1 MNQTTNKKHSRIALA
16 FLFTFACAT
25 SVFAADKIS
34 IGYLSSTGQ
43 GKFFIAKDAG
53 IFEKNGLD
61 VTLVEFS
68 NSGDGIA
75 AVRAGKLDAGA
86 FGSLAPLIHIAQGAD
101 IRVIGGIMGGDQAV
115 ITRKENAGSVKKLS
129 DLKGKKIATIR
140 LGTADAIVR
149 GGLKKEGIDWHKDVT
164 IVELKNPPAVIEAVK
179 NGSVYA
185 GVTWG
190 PHDLRAEEAGLSVV
204 LRSKDINPGHIC
216 CRLIASLRKIDGR
229 EDVYKRLVKS
239 LIEAEEL
246 VQNDHKK
253 SVEIIAKWI
262 KLDTALVNK
271 AFYSGHVTQDTD
283 PNVKGVEF
291 FWDFLKDA
299 EFIKSDKKVAEYV
312 RTDFYQKAIAELRKQ
327 KPNSEFYANAEKIFK
342 SRN

>member
-1 MNQTTNKKHSRIALA
+1 MTQNKLHTRIATA
-16 FLFTFACAT
+16 FLFVLACVT
-25 SVFAADKIS
+25 STIAADKLS

-53 IFEKNGLD
+53 IFKKNGLD
-61 VTLVEFS
+61 VELVEFS

-86 FGSLAPLIHIAQGAD
+86 FGSLAPLIHVSQGAD
-101 IRVIGGIMGGDQAV
+101 IRVIGGLMGGDQAV

-149 GGLKKEGIDWHKDVT
+149 GGLKKEGIDWRKDVT

-190 PHDLRAEEAGLSVV
+190 PHDLRAEKLEG
-204 LRSKDINPGHIC
+204 RDDI
-216 CRLIASLRKIDGR
+216 
-229 EDVYKRLVKS
+229 YKRLVKS

-246 VQNDHKK
+246 VANDHKK

-271 AFYSGHVTQDTD
+271 AFYSGYVTQDTD

-299 EFIKSDKKVAEYV
+299 EFIKSDKKVSQYV
-312 RTDFYQKAIAELRKQ
+312 LTNYYRDALAELRKQ
-327 KPNSEFYANAEKIFK
+327 KPKSEFYAQAEKIFL

>member
-1 MNQTTNKKHSRIALA
+1 MTQNKLHIRIATA
-16 FLFTFACAT
+16 FLFVLACVSST
-25 SVFAADKIS
+25 VAADKLS
-34 IGYLSSTGQ
+34 IGYLSSTGHA
-43 GKFFIAKDAG
+43 KFYIAKDAG

-61 VTLVEFS
+61 EFS
-68 NSGDGIA
+68 ILQEIPEEFNAFHVRVGIL
-75 AVRAGKLDAGA
+75 R
-86 FGSLAPLIHIAQGAD
+86 LIHISQGAD

-149 GGLKKEGIDWHKDVT
+149 GGLKKEGIDWRKDVT

-185 GVTWG
+185 GVTWE

-216 CRLIASLRKIDGR
+216 CRLIASLRKLEGR
-229 EDVYKRLVKS
+229 DDIYKRLVKS

-246 VQNDHKK
+246 VANDHKK

-271 AFYSGHVTQDTD
+271 AFYSGYVTQDTD

-299 EFIKSDKKVAEYV
+299 EFIKSNKKVSEYV
-312 RTDFYQKAIAELRKQ
+312 ITDYYRKALAELRKQ
-327 KPNSEFYANAEKIFK
+327 QPKSEFYANAEKIFK

>member
-1 MNQTTNKKHSRIALA
+1 M
-16 FLFTFACAT
+16 
-25 SVFAADKIS
+25 
-34 IGYLSSTGQ
+34 
-43 GKFFIAKDAG
+43 
-53 IFEKNGLD
+53 
-61 VTLVEFS
+61 
-68 NSGDGIA
+68 
-75 AVRAGKLDAGA
+75 
-86 FGSLAPLIHIAQGAD
+86 
-101 IRVIGGIMGGDQAV
+101 
-115 ITRKENAGSVKKLS
+115 
-129 DLKGKKIATIR
+129 
-140 LGTADAIVR
+140 
-149 GGLKKEGIDWHKDVT
+149 T

-216 CRLIASLRKIDGR
+216 CRLIASLRKLEGR
-229 EDVYKRLVKS
+229 DDVYKRLVKS

-246 VQNDHKK
+246 VANDHKK

-271 AFYSGHVTQDTD
+271 AFYSGYVTQDTD

-299 EFIKSDKKVAEYV
+299 EFIKSNKKVSEYV
-312 RTDFYQKAIAELRKQ
+312 ITKYYKAAIDELRKQ
-327 KPNSEFYANAEKIFK
+327 QPKSEFYAQAEKIFL

>member
-1 MNQTTNKKHSRIALA
+1 MTQNKLHIRIASAILFALA
-16 FLFTFACAT
+16 CVT
-25 SVFAADKIS
+25 SAVAADKIS

-149 GGLKKEGIDWHKDVT
+149 GGLKKEGIDWRKDVS

-216 CRLIASLRKIDGR
+216 CRLIASLRKLEGR
-229 EDVYKRLVKS
+229 DDVYKRLVKS
-239 LIEAEEL
+239 LLEAEEL
-246 VQNDHKK
+246 VQN
-253 SVEIIAKWI
+253 AKWI

-299 EFIKSDKKVAEYV
+299 EFIKSDKKVSEYV
-312 RTDFYQKAIAELRKQ
+312 ITDYYRNALAELRKQ
-327 KPNSEFYANAEKIFK
+327 QPKSEFYAKAETIFK